1 MASVVKRSSGVS
13 LIRLDDLFCG
23 GSVCRMAINGRILF
37 RDNNHVNV
45 FGSQFVGSEVAK
57 QLLLIEPS
65 FKP

>member
-1 MASVVKRSSGVS
+1 
-13 LIRLDDLFCG
+13 
-23 GSVCRMAINGRILF
+23 MAIDGRIFF

-45 FGSQFVGSEVAK
+45 FGSQLVGLELAK